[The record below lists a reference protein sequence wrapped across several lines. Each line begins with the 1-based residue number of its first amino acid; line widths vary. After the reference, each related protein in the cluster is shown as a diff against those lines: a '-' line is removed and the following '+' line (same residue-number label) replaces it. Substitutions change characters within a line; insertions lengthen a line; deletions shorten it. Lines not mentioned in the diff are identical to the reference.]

1 MPNLNKVQ
9 LMGNITRDPEV
20 RYTPKGTAVTDISL
34 AINRSFNSDDGE
46 RREETTFV
54 DITFWGRQ
62 AEVIGEYMKK
72 GRPLYVEGRLQ
83 LDSWED
89 KTTGQQRSRLKVV
102 GENFQFLGGREEGGG
117 GGGSGG
123 GGGQSRS
130 AAQAPYSS
138 GGGGGGGGGGGSNE
152 EYHDSR
158 SDSAPEAAPRQAY
171 SAPPQQSAPPQ
182 HRGPIEDDDDIPF

>member
-20 RYTPKGTAVTDISL
+20 RYTPKGTAVTDIGL
-34 AINRSFNSDDGE
+34 AINRNYSTDDGD

-83 LDSWED
+83 LDQWED
-89 KTTGQQRSRLKVV
+89 KNSGQQRSRLKVI
-102 GENFQFLGGREEGGG
+102 GDNFQFLGGRDEGGQR
-117 GGGSGG
+117 
-123 GGGQSRS
+123 GGGQGQQSS
-130 AAQAPYSS
+130 QQVAPQQQSQQSQQSQQQAPAQQNY
-138 GGGGGGGGGGGSNE
+138 
-152 EYHDSR
+152 DPIPP
-158 SDSAPEAAPRQAY
+158 SD
-171 SAPPQQSAPPQ
+171 
-182 HRGPIEDDDDIPF
+182 DDDDIPF

>member
-20 RYTPKGTAVTDISL
+20 RYTPKGTAVTDIGL
-34 AINRSFNSDDGE
+34 AINRNYSTDDGE

-83 LDSWED
+83 LDQWED
-89 KTTGQQRSRLKVV
+89 KNTGQQRSRLKVI
-102 GENFQFLGGREEGGG
+102 GDNFQFLGGRDDGGQRGGG
-117 GGGSGG
+117 GGGQQGG
-123 GGGQSRS
+123 GGYQQQPQQNYQ
-130 AAQAPYSS
+130 QAPQQQPQQGADALVKDNTS
-138 GGGGGGGGGGGSNE
+138 SNE
-152 EYHDSR
+152 KCPQNWKKKQP
-158 SDSAPEAAPRQAY
+158 SADRIKV
-171 SAPPQQSAPPQ
+171 PPLDGRPY
-182 HRGPIEDDDDIPF
+182 

>member
-34 AINRSFNSDDGE
+34 AINRNFTGDDGE

-83 LDSWED
+83 LDTWED
-89 KTTGQQRSRLKVV
+89 KASGQQRSRLKVV
-102 GENFQFLGGREEGGG
+102 GENFQFLGSRED
-117 GGGSGG
+117 
-123 GGGQSRS
+123 
-130 AAQAPYSS
+130 
-138 GGGGGGGGGGGSNE
+138 GGGGGGGGSRAAQSHGGHVQSGGGHSGQD
-152 EYHDSR
+152 EYQENR
-158 SDSAPEAAPRQAY
+158 SYDAPRQT
-171 SAPPQQSAPPQ
+171 APARPAQSAPPASSGGYQ
-182 HRGPIEDDDDIPF
+182 EGPIEDDDIPF

>member
-34 AINRSFNSDDGE
+34 AINRTFSGDDGE

-72 GRPLYVEGRLQ
+72 GRPIYVEGRLQ

-102 GENFQFLGGREEGGG
+102 GENFQFLGGRDD
-117 GGGSGG
+117 

-130 AAQAPYSS
+130 S
-138 GGGGGGGGGGGSNE
+138 GQSHGSGAGE
-152 EYHDSR
+152 EYHESR
-158 SDSAPEAAPRQAY
+158 SE
-171 SAPPQQSAPPQ
+171 APPQAAQVRQQYTAPPRSGEGQ
-182 HRGPIEDDDDIPF
+182 SSSVPVEEDDDIPF

>member
-34 AINRSFNSDDGE
+34 AINRNFTGDDGE

-83 LDSWED
+83 LDTWED
-89 KTTGQQRSRLKVV
+89 KASGQQRSRLKVV
-102 GENFQFLGGREEGGG
+102 GENFQFLGSRED

-123 GGGQSRS
+123 GGGGSRS
-130 AAQAPYSS
+130 AQVEA
-138 GGGGGGGGGGGSNE
+138 GGGHSGHD
-152 EYHDSR
+152 EYQESR
-158 SDSAPEAAPRQAY
+158 SYDAPREAAPARPA
-171 SAPPQQSAPPQ
+171 QSAPPASSGGYQ
-182 HRGPIEDDDDIPF
+182 EGPIEDDDIPF

>member
-117 GGGSGG
+117 GGGSG
-123 GGGQSRS
+123 QSRS
-130 AAQAPYSS
+130 AAQAPYS
-138 GGGGGGGGGGGSNE
+138 GGGGGGSNE

-158 SDSAPEAAPRQAY
+158 SDSAPEAAPRQ
-171 SAPPQQSAPPQ
+171 QSAPPQ
-182 HRGPIEDDDDIPF
+182 HSGPIDDDDDIPF

>member
-20 RYTPKGTAVTDISL
+20 RYTPKGTAVTDIGL
-34 AINRSFNSDDGE
+34 AINRNYSTDDGD

-83 LDSWED
+83 LDQWED
-89 KTTGQQRSRLKVV
+89 KNTGQQRSRLKVI
-102 GENFQFLGGREEGGG
+102 GDNFQFLGGRDEGGQR
-117 GGGSGG
+117 
-123 GGGQSRS
+123 GGGQGQQSS
-130 AAQAPYSS
+130 QQVAPQQQSQQSQQAQQQAPAQQNY
-138 GGGGGGGGGGGSNE
+138 
-152 EYHDSR
+152 DPIPP
-158 SDSAPEAAPRQAY
+158 SD
-171 SAPPQQSAPPQ
+171 
-182 HRGPIEDDDDIPF
+182 DDDDIPF

>member
-20 RYTPKGTAVTDISL
+20 RYTPKGTAVTDIGL
-34 AINRSFNSDDGE
+34 AINRNYSTDDGE

-83 LDSWED
+83 LDQWEHFSLVVD
-89 KTTGQQRSRLKVV
+89 ALIQAESTHLGSPHPTNERSRL
-102 GENFQFLGGREEGGG
+102 
-117 GGGSGG
+117 
-123 GGGQSRS
+123 
-130 AAQAPYSS
+130 A
-138 GGGGGGGGGGGSNE
+138 
-152 EYHDSR
+152 D
-158 SDSAPEAAPRQAY
+158 
-171 SAPPQQSAPPQ
+171 
-182 HRGPIEDDDDIPF
+182 

>member
-20 RYTPKGTAVTDISL
+20 RYTPKGTAVTDIGL
-34 AINRSFNSDDGE
+34 AINRNYSTDDGD

-83 LDSWED
+83 LDQWED
-89 KTTGQQRSRLKVV
+89 KNSGQQRSRLKVI
-102 GENFQFLGGREEGGG
+102 GDNFQFLGGRDEGGQR
-117 GGGSGG
+117 
-123 GGGQSRS
+123 GGGQGQQSS
-130 AAQAPYSS
+130 QQVAPQQQSQQSQQSQQQAPTQQNY
-138 GGGGGGGGGGGSNE
+138 
-152 EYHDSR
+152 DPIPP
-158 SDSAPEAAPRQAY
+158 SD
-171 SAPPQQSAPPQ
+171 
-182 HRGPIEDDDDIPF
+182 DDDDIPF

>member
-20 RYTPKGTAVTDISL
+20 RYTPRGTAVTDISL
-34 AINRSFNSDDGE
+34 AINRTFSGDDGE

-83 LDSWED
+83 LDTWED

-102 GENFQFLGGREEGGG
+102 GENFQFLGSRDEGGG
-117 GGGSGG
+117 GGP
-123 GGGQSRS
+123 QRS
-130 AAQAPYSS
+130 SQAPPPPREDY
-138 GGGGGGGGGGGSNE
+138 GDGS
-152 EYHDSR
+152 YGAR
-158 SDSAPEAAPRQAY
+158 PAAPSSRPA
-171 SAPPQQSAPPQ
+171 APPAAAGGYQE
-182 HRGPIEDDDDIPF
+182 GPIDDDDDIPF

>member
-20 RYTPKGTAVTDISL
+20 RYTPKGTAVTDIGL
-34 AINRSFNSDDGE
+34 AINRNYSTDDGD

-83 LDSWED
+83 LDQWED
-89 KTTGQQRSRLKVV
+89 KNSGQQRSRLKVI
-102 GENFQFLGGREEGGG
+102 GDNFQFLGGRDEGGQR
-117 GGGSGG
+117 
-123 GGGQSRS
+123 GGGQGQQSS
-130 AAQAPYSS
+130 QQVAPQQQSQQSQQQAPTQQNY
-138 GGGGGGGGGGGSNE
+138 
-152 EYHDSR
+152 DPIPP
-158 SDSAPEAAPRQAY
+158 SD
-171 SAPPQQSAPPQ
+171 
-182 HRGPIEDDDDIPF
+182 DDDDIPF

>member
-20 RYTPKGTAVTDISL
+20 RYTPKGTAVTDIGL
-34 AINRSFNSDDGE
+34 AINRNYSTDDGE

-83 LDSWED
+83 LDQWED
-89 KTTGQQRSRLKVV
+89 KNTGQQRSRLKVI
-102 GENFQFLGGREEGGG
+102 GDNFQFLGGRDDGGQRGGG
-117 GGGSGG
+117 GGGQQGG
-123 GGGQSRS
+123 GGYQ
-130 AAQAPYSS
+130 Q
-138 GGGGGGGGGGGSNE
+138 
-152 EYHDSR
+152 
-158 SDSAPEAAPRQAY
+158 Q
-171 SAPPQQSAPPQ
+171 PQQN
-182 HRGPIEDDDDIPF
+182 

>member
-20 RYTPKGTAVTDISL
+20 RYTPKGTAVTDIGL
-34 AINRSFNSDDGE
+34 AINRNYSTDDGD

-83 LDSWED
+83 LDQWED
-89 KTTGQQRSRLKVV
+89 KNTGQQRSRLKVI
-102 GENFQFLGGREEGGG
+102 GDNFQFLGGRDEGGQR
-117 GGGSGG
+117 
-123 GGGQSRS
+123 GGGQGQQSS
-130 AAQAPYSS
+130 QQGAPQQQSQQSQQSQQQAPTQQNY
-138 GGGGGGGGGGGSNE
+138 
-152 EYHDSR
+152 DPIPP
-158 SDSAPEAAPRQAY
+158 SD
-171 SAPPQQSAPPQ
+171 
-182 HRGPIEDDDDIPF
+182 DDDDIPF

>member
-89 KTTGQQRSRLKVV
+89 KTSGQQRSRLKVV
-102 GENFQFLGGREEGGG
+102 GENFQFLGGRDDAGGG
-117 GGGSGG
+117 GGG

-130 AAQAPYSS
+130 AAQAPYS
-138 GGGGGGGGGGGSNE
+138 GGGGGGSNE

-158 SDSAPEAAPRQAY
+158 SDSAPEAAPRQ
-171 SAPPQQSAPPQ
+171 QSAPPQ
-182 HRGPIEDDDDIPF
+182 HSGPIDDDDDIPF